1 MSLETTFDFDS
12 HIERA
17 GHDALAL
24 DALGTGAPAPE
35 APKEGWSALPM
46 WIADMNFAAPPCI
59 TDAIAARLAHPTFGY
74 YRPSNA
80 YYQAICTWHR
90 EHKGASNL
98 EPEAI
103 GYHNG
108 VLGGL
113 MSTLS
118 AFANPGDTVLV
129 HSPTYIGFT
138 NALTNAGYH
147 LALSPLKRDEQG
159 IWRMDLASMEE
170 LLATQHIHVAILCS
184 PHNPT
189 GRVWCKKELEAALA
203 LYQKYDCLVVSDE
216 IWSDLTLPGVVHT
229 PTQEVSEWAR
239 MHTVGLYAPSKTFN
253 LAGLVGAYDVIYSP
267 YLRDRVRS
275 AASKSHYNTQNVLQM
290 HALIGAY
297 SEQGFAWLS
306 ELREVIKRNVDLVL
320 QRLES
325 DPAFAGVESTCPE
338 GTYMLFWDCSG
349 WCERTGK
356 TLDWVLEQAWEHGVA
371 IQDGRPFHGQ
381 CHARLN
387 LALPAAEL
395 EEALDRLSTH
405 VFVKVE

>member
-1 MSLETTFDFDS
+1 MSLQTTFDFDS

-17 GHDALAL
+17 GHDALAF
-24 DALGTGAPAPE
+24 DALGTGAPAPA
-35 APKEGWSALPM
+35 APTPGVTPLPM

-59 TDAIAARLAHPTFGY
+59 TDAIAGRLAHPTFGY
-74 YRPSNA
+74 YRPSDA

-90 EHKGASNL
+90 NHKGTPHI
-98 EPEAI
+98 EPAAI

-113 MSTLS
+113 MSALS

-147 LALSPLKRDEQG
+147 LALSPLVRDDQG
-159 IWRMDLASMEE
+159 VWRMDLTHMEE

-189 GRVWCKKELEAALA
+189 GRVWCREELEAVMA

-216 IWSDLTLPGVVHT
+216 IWSDLTLPGVTHI
-229 PTQEVSEWAR
+229 PTQETSEWAR
-239 MHTVGLYAPSKTFN
+239 QNTIALYAPSKTFN
-253 LAGLVGAYDVIYSP
+253 LAGLVGAYDVIYNP

-275 AASKSHYNTQNVLQM
+275 AASKSHYNSQNVLQM

-297 SEQGFAWLS
+297 SEQGYAWLS
-306 ELREVIKRNVDLVL
+306 ELRQVIQRNVDVALA
-320 QRLES
+320 RLAT
-325 DPAFAGVESTCPE
+325 DPAFAGVHSTSPE
-338 GTYMLFWDCSG
+338 GTYMLFWDCSD
-349 WCERTGK
+349 WCERTGRS
-356 TLDWVLEQAWEHGVA
+356 LDWVLEQAWASGVA
-371 IQDGRPFHGQ
+371 FQDGRPFHGP
-381 CHARLN
+381 CHVRVN
-387 LALPAAEL
+387 LALPVAEL
-395 EEALDRLSTH
+395 QEALDRLSAT
-405 VFVKVE
+405 VFGRA